1 MHQGSWAVMTQNKQ
15 EVFFYC
21 NLLTTIVR
29 EKTMKDDFE
38 FIAKTKTTQKQT
50 SRALYERWKDKTNV
64 NNFYSWIKMM
74 SYFTLLNSK
83 LFEEEAWS

>member
-38 FIAKTKTTQKQT
+38 FITKTKTTQKQT
-50 SRALYERWKDKTNV
+50 SRALSER
-64 NNFYSWIKMM
+64 
-74 SYFTLLNSK
+74 
-83 LFEEEAWS
+83 